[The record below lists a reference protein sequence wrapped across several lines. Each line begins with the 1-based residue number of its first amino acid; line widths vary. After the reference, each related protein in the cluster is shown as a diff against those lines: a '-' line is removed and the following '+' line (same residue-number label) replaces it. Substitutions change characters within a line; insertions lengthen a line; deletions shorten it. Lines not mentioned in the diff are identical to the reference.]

1 MLPVAGEVL
10 TQGVFSVYPNPSAG
24 NFRLT
29 SSFEGKVRVQVLSA
43 NGTVVQDRNIQAN
56 KGQLLNFNLGDVP
69 QGIYMIRLI
78 SGKSV
83 QTQKLVVNR

>member
-24 NFRLT
+24 RFHLT

-56 KGQLLNFNLGDVP
+56 KGQLLNFNLGDAP